1 MYYDFNLPSPKNSD
15 KSELDK
21 VADLLNRIQSI
32 DRAIV
37 AWNTTVE
44 DFKQVK
50 EFRPSEGY
58 PKIQQVNRVTVAVDN
73 PKKNYQLVSTNPIN
87 QNIDI
92 LAVQPLNKEAC
103 KHTCQTHE
111 IDLVSID
118 LSTPGLLPGYVTAQ
132 QAINRGI
139 FFEICYTQAIRD
151 PQRRALFYSNVTKL
165 VQQTRGHN
173 LILSSGALRAIEIKR
188 PADIRIMALMFG
200 MTEAQ
205 AENAVGHNY
214 HRLLKKAE
222 TRKTT
227 ILAAI
232 RVNSPVSSSL
242 TTEAPVSVASS
253 QTITT
258 TTMPLSNQQKR
269 KQQKTNNNKQQ
280 KKQKIAQS

>member
-1 MYYDFNLPSPKNSD
+1 M
-15 KSELDK
+15 
-21 VADLLNRIQSI
+21 I
-32 DRAIV
+32 
-37 AWNTTVE
+37 VE

-58 PKIQQVNRVTVAVDN
+58 PKIQQLNRVTVAVDN

-87 QNIDI
+87 QSIDI

-139 FFEICYTQAIRD
+139 FFEICYSQAIRD

-188 PADIRIMALMFG
+188 PSDIRMMALMFG

-232 RVNSPVSSSL
+232 RVNNPVSPSL
-242 TTEAPVSVASS
+242 ITEAPANVASS
-253 QTITT
+253 QTKATATATT
-258 TTMPLSNQQKR
+258 SMSSSNQQKR
-269 KQQKTNNNKQQ
+269 KQEKTKNNKQQ
-280 KKQKIAQS
+280 KKQKITQS